1 VLEAALDMTVLITGV
16 TGFAGRH
23 LGALCAGR
31 QGVSVIGIG
40 RRPLAETDPPAGLD
54 GYERVD
60 LHDLDRIRDVV
71 RSAAPDRV
79 FHLAG
84 HSSVASSWDDPA
96 ALIADNVS
104 CTLNLLEAVRLDAPE
119 ARVLVAGSS
128 EEYGDPQRLPV
139 TEDHPLQPRNPYG
152 ISKAAIDLAAGVY
165 TDAYGLHVVRT
176 RAFNHIGPG
185 QSDSFV
191 TASFARQIADAERAG
206 EGTGAVEVLTGNVHV
221 KRDFT
226 DVRDVVN
233 AYWLAL
239 DGARPGAY
247 NVCSGRVVPITDILG
262 ALAGHT
268 RLDVTFRP
276 DPAAVRKQDVRE
288 IYGSHQKLT
297 GATGWEPRIPLEQTI
312 GDTLDWWRERMR
324 SGVAS

>member
-1 VLEAALDMTVLITGV
+1 MLEAALDMTVLITGV

-23 LGALCAGR
+23 LAALCAGR
-31 QGVSVIGIG
+31 PGVSVIGIG
-40 RRPLAETDPPAGLD
+40 RQALAESGPPEGLD

-60 LHDLDRIRDVV
+60 LHDLERTREVI
-71 RSAAPDRV
+71 RSASPNRV

-96 ALIADNVS
+96 RLIADNVS
-104 CTLNLLEAVRLDAPE
+104 CTLNLLEAVRLDAPA

-139 TEDHPLQPRNPYG
+139 TEDHPLKPQNPYG
-152 ISKAAIDLAAGVY
+152 ISKAAIDLAAAVY
-165 TDAYGLHVVRT
+165 TDAYGMHVVRT

-185 QSDSFV
+185 QSDRFV
-191 TASFARQIADAERAG
+191 AASFARQIADAERAG
-206 EGTGAVEVLTGNVHV
+206 EAGAVEVLTGNVHV

-226 DVRDVVN
+226 DVRDVAN

-239 DGARPGAY
+239 DRAEPGAY
-247 NVCSGRVVPITDILG
+247 NVCSGRNVPITDILG
-262 ALAGHT
+262 ALARHT
-268 RLDVTFRP
+268 RLEVTFRP
-276 DPAAVRKQDVRE
+276 DPATVRKQDVRE

-297 GATGWEPRIPLEQTI
+297 GATGWEPGIPLDQTI
-312 GDTLDWWRERMR
+312 ADTLDWWRERTR

>member
-1 VLEAALDMTVLITGV
+1 MTVLITGV

-23 LGALCAGR
+23 LAALCAHRPGTA
-31 QGVSVIGIG
+31 VIGIG
-40 RRPLAETDPPAGLD
+40 RRPHAEVSPPEGLRA
-54 GYERVD
+54 YEQLD
-60 LHDLDRIRDVV
+60 LHDLDRTRGVV
-71 RSAAPDRV
+71 RDAAPDRV

-96 ALIADNVS
+96 GLIADNVS
-104 CTLNLLEAVRLDAPE
+104 CTLNLLEALRLDAPA

-165 TDAYGLHVVRT
+165 TDAYGMHVVRT

-191 TASFARQIADAERAG
+191 AASFARQIADAERRG
-206 EGTGAVEVLTGNVHV
+206 DPTGAVEVLTGDVHV

-226 DVRDVVN
+226 DVRDVVD

-239 DGARPGAY
+239 DRASPGAY

-262 ALAGHT
+262 ALASHT
-268 RLDVTFRP
+268 RLEVTFRP
-276 DPAAVRKQDVRE
+276 DPGSVRKQDVRE

-312 GDTLDWWRERMR
+312 GDTLDWWRERTR